1 MIGERWM
8 RMSLLSRVTRSEII
22 HKHLEVNS
30 LVEVNIDYLD
40 GKIELIYGEE
50 YLYLHFGYY

>member
-8 RMSLLSRVTRSEII
+8 RMSLLSRVTRSEIL

-50 YLYLHFGYY
+50 YLYLHFG

>member
-8 RMSLLSRVTRSEII
+8 RMSLLSRVTRSEIL
-22 HKHLEVNS
+22 HKHLKVNS
-30 LVEVNIDYLD
+30 LAVVNIDCVN

-50 YLYLHFGYY
+50 F